1 MKHGTIMLIFLRNN
15 SLQLSFIIVRGFLV
29 LPTLCDSH
37 FFSSC
42 PLKPSQSLSSPRN
55 PVSCL
60 PPTLLLNVYA
70 KSVTQPQPFR
80 SFFFV
85 FSSLSLSIPPSRP
98 LLYCLSIVEET
109 VAQTN
114 RERRYP
120 MVYHKIGEKE
130 WQRDSRG
137 EEDAWTD
144 MRVKL
149 ITGDCQLEG
158 KVMGLFASP
167 RHPKNITSSHH
178 VYPLQPQDHSSH
190 QPSLETAQKQRG
202 LRLGNMQAVFADMA
216 NTGKWQT
223 CSSRPFLCHLYS
235 QQIMHSCKHVL
246 TVAYTVRKNTRRKT

>member
-1 MKHGTIMLIFLRNN
+1 MLIFLRNN
-15 SLQLSFIIVRGFLV
+15 SLQLSFIIVQGFLV

-144 MRVKL
+144 MR
-149 ITGDCQLEG
+149 
-158 KVMGLFASP
+158 
-167 RHPKNITSSHH
+167 
-178 VYPLQPQDHSSH
+178 PQDHSSH

-216 NTGKWQT
+216 NTE
-223 CSSRPFLCHLYS
+223 S
-235 QQIMHSCKHVL
+235 
-246 TVAYTVRKNTRRKT
+246 VRRCQETWTR